1 MTTTHGFA
9 LIEEREI
16 PEINSLA
23 RRFRHTRTG
32 AELLSLEN
40 ADTNKCFGVSFFT
53 PPDDS
58 TGLPHILEHCVLNG
72 SRKYP
77 IKEPFVELL
86 KGSLNT
92 FLNAFTGS
100 DITVYPVAS
109 QNLQD
114 FYNLVDVYLD
124 AVFFPNISER
134 VLAQEGWHYAP
145 TEDGGFR
152 FGGVVYNEMKGA
164 YSSPGS
170 LIGRYAQRSLFPD
183 TIYHHDAG
191 GDPAVIPQLTYAQF
205 RAFHERHYHPA
216 NAQFYFYG
224 DDDPEERLRLVDAF
238 LADITREAPEISR
251 EIAPQP
257 PFAAP
262 IQQQHRYDGA
272 PGSGYVRVNWLLP
285 TDGEAPFGF
294 GGAETAR
301 AQLEYGILAHILTGS
316 AAAPLRVALMESG
329 LGEDV
334 SGGGFDANARQFSY
348 SVGLKGVADENA
360 AKVEPLI
367 LETLQRLADEGIDP
381 KTAAAALNT
390 IEFNLREANTG
401 GFPRGLAYMLAATS
415 TWHYGGDPLA
425 ALSFAEP
432 LAAIQKDAAQ
442 PGYFER
448 IIRDNLLENTHRSA
462 VIMLPDSALKE
473 ELAAAKAER
482 LAAATA
488 AMDEA
493 ARQAAHETARQLRE
507 WQDTPDTPEA
517 LATIPTLG
525 RDDLEKRNRIIPSV
539 PLDWEG
545 ARVLRPRSAGTRV
558 LRPRSTGTRVLLHEL
573 STNGIAY
580 VDLAFDLRRLPAEDL
595 PWVSLLS
602 RAMLGMGTAR
612 EDYVRLSQRIGQY
625 TGGIHIHPFTAGRLD
640 DDAPAAWLV
649 IRGKATPQ
657 RIPELCEI
665 FRDILLTT
673 QFDDRDR
680 FRQLLLEQKG
690 GKEASLIPAGHQVI
704 NSRLKAQYGTADWA
718 AEQLGGLEYLFALQS
733 LSETLDKDWPAIV
746 TRLQGLR
753 ERLIGRGA
761 GLVLNVTTDASAW
774 PELAGP
780 LRDLVATLPARAEQ
794 AHDWQPTLGPRHE
807 ALTLPAQVNYVGKAA
822 NLYALGHQL
831 RGSDLVALHL
841 LRTDYLWDRI
851 RVRGG
856 AYGGFCAFDRRSGTL
871 SYLSYRDPHI
881 KQTLAA
887 YDGAAAYLRD
897 LQLSEGD
904 VTRYII
910 GVIGQIDDYQ
920 LPDAK
925 GFTALA
931 RELTGDAAAPR
942 QQLRDEV
949 LATTAAD
956 IRAFAAVLERARE
969 AGSVVILG
977 AEAAIAAANEDGW
990 LEVRPVLR
998 G

>member
-9 LIEEREI
+9 LVKEREI

-32 AELLSLEN
+32 AELLSLSN
-40 ADTNKCFGVSFFT
+40 DDSNKCFGVSFFT
-53 PPDDS
+53 PPADS

-77 IKEPFVELL
+77 VKEPFVELL
-86 KGSLNT
+86 KGSLKT
-92 FLNAFTGS
+92 FLNAFTGT

-170 LIGRYAQRSLFPD
+170 LIGRYVQRSLFPD
-183 TIYHHDAG
+183 TLYHHDAG
-191 GDPAVIPQLTYAQF
+191 GDPAVIPQLTYTQF

-238 LADITREAPEISR
+238 LADITRAAPDISR

-262 IQQQHRYDGA
+262 ITQQHRYDGA

-285 TDGEAPFGF
+285 TDGEAPFG
-294 GGAETAR
+294 GTETAH
-301 AQLEYGILAHILTGS
+301 AQLDYSILAHILTGS

-329 LGEDV
+329 LGEDL

-360 AKVEPLI
+360 EKVEPLI
-367 LETLQRLADEGIDP
+367 LETLGRLVDEGIDP
-381 KTAAAALNT
+381 KTVAAALNT

-401 GFPRGLAYMLAATS
+401 GFPRGLAYMLAASS

-432 LAAIQKDAAQ
+432 LAAIQREAAQ

-448 IIRDNLLENTHRSA
+448 LIRENLLDNAHRSTVTMLSDAA
-462 VIMLPDSALKE
+462 VKE
-473 ELAAAKAER
+473 ELAAAEAER
-482 LAAATA
+482 LAQATA
-488 AMDEA
+488 TMDEA

-517 LATIPTLG
+517 LATIPTIG
-525 RDDLEKRNRIIPSV
+525 RDDLEKRNREIASES
-539 PLDWEG
+539 LQWE
-545 ARVLRPRSAGTRV
+545 
-558 LRPRSTGTRVLLHEL
+558 GTRVLLHEL
-573 STNGIAY
+573 PTNGIAY
-580 VDLAFDLRRLPAEDL
+580 IDLAFDLRRLPAEDL

-602 RAMLGMGTAR
+602 RAMLGMNTAR

-704 NSRLKAQYGTADWA
+704 NSRLKAQYSTADWA
-718 AEQLGGLEYLFALQS
+718 SEQLGGLEYLFTLQG
-733 LSETLDKDWPAIV
+733 LSETLDEDWSEIV
-746 TRLQGLR
+746 DRLQGLR

-761 GLVLNVTTDASAW
+761 GLVLNVTTDSADW
-774 PELAGP
+774 PALAGP
-780 LRDLVATLPARAEQ
+780 LRDLVTDLPARAEQ
-794 AHDWQPTLGPRHE
+794 AHDWQPALGPRHE

-822 NLYALGHQL
+822 NLYELGHQL

-856 AYGGFCAFDRRSGTL
+856 AYGGFCAFDRHSGTL

-881 KQTLAA
+881 EQTLAA
-887 YDGAAAYLRD
+887 YDGAAAYLRE
-897 LQLSEGD
+897 LSLSEDD

-925 GFTALA
+925 GYTALA

-956 IRAFAAVLERARE
+956 IRAFATVLERARE

-977 AEAAIAAANEDGW
+977 AEDAIAAANEEGW
-990 LEVRPVLR
+990 LKVRPVLR

>member
-1 MTTTHGFA
+1 MTQTHGFA
-9 LIEEREI
+9 LLDEREI
-16 PEINSLA
+16 PEINSGA
-23 RRFRHTRTG
+23 RRFRHERTG
-32 AELLSLEN
+32 AELLSLAN
-40 ADTNKCFGVSFFT
+40 NDSNKCFGVSFFT
-53 PPDDS
+53 PPADS

-77 IKEPFVELL
+77 VKEPFVELL
-86 KGSLNT
+86 KASLKT

-152 FGGVVYNEMKGA
+152 YGGVVYNEMKGA

-170 LIGRYAQRSLFPD
+170 LIGRYVQRSLFPD

-191 GDPAVIPQLTYAQF
+191 GDPAVIPQLTYEQF

-238 LADITREAPEISR
+238 LADIQRAAPDISR
-251 EIAPQP
+251 EIAPQA

-262 IQQQHRYDGA
+262 ITQQQRYDGA

-285 TDGEAPFGF
+285 SDEEAPF

-301 AQLEYGILAHILTGS
+301 TQLDHSILAHILTGS

-367 LETLQRLADEGIDP
+367 LETLGRLADEGIDP
-381 KTAAAALNT
+381 KTVAAALNT

-401 GFPRGLAYMLAATS
+401 GFPRGLAYMLAAVS

-432 LAAIQKDAAQ
+432 LAAIQAEGVE

-448 IIRDNLLENTHRSA
+448 LIRENLLENAHRST
-462 VIMLPDSALKE
+462 VIMLPDAAVKE
-473 ELAAAKAER
+473 ELAAAEAER
-482 LAAATA
+482 MAAATA

-493 ARQAAHETARQLRE
+493 ARAAAHETARQLRA
-507 WQDTPDTPEA
+507 WQETPDSPEA
-517 LATIPTLG
+517 LATIPVLQ
-525 RDDLEKRNRIIPSV
+525 REDLETQNREIPSEA
-539 PLDWEG
+539 LEWEG
-545 ARVLRPRSAGTRV
+545 ARVL
-558 LRPRSTGTRVLLHEL
+558 LHEL
-573 STNGIAY
+573 PTNGIVY
-580 VDLAFDLRRLPAEDL
+580 IDLAFDLRRLPAEDL

-602 RAMLGMGTAR
+602 RAMLGMNTAR

-625 TGGIHIHPFTAGRLD
+625 TGGVGIQTFTASQLD
-640 DDAPAAWLV
+640 SESPAAWLV
-649 IRGKATPQ
+649 VRGKITPG
-657 RIPELCEI
+657 RIAELCKI
-665 FRDILLTT
+665 FGDILLTT
-673 QFDDRDR
+673 QFDDRER

-704 NSRLKAQYGTADWA
+704 YSRLKAQYSRADWA
-718 AEQLGGLEYLFALQS
+718 AEQLGGLEYLFTLQG
-733 LSETLDKDWPAIV
+733 LSETLDDDWSAV
-746 TRLQGLR
+746 VARLQGVR
-753 ERLIGRGA
+753 ERLIGRG
-761 GLVLNVTTDASAW
+761 GGCGDGFLVNVTTDADSW
-774 PELAGP
+774 SEISGP
-780 LRDLVATLPARAEQ
+780 LRAFAEALPARAE
-794 AHDWQPTLGPRHE
+794 APHDWQPELGPQDE

-822 NLYALGHQL
+822 NLYELGHTL
-831 RGSDLVALHL
+831 RGSDLVAQNL
-841 LRTDYLWDRI
+841 LRTAYLWEQV
-851 RVRGG
+851 RVKGG
-856 AYGGFCAFDRRSGTL
+856 AYGGFCAFDRRSG
-871 SYLSYRDPHI
+871 SFVYLSYRDPHI
-881 KQTLAA
+881 EQTLAA
-887 YDGAAAYLRD
+887 YDGAAAYLRE
-897 LQLSEGD
+897 LELSEDD

-910 GVIGQIDDYQ
+910 GVIGSLDQYQ
-920 LPDAK
+920 LPNAR
-925 GFTALA
+925 GFTALEY
-931 RELTGDAAAPR
+931 ELTGDTAAAR

-956 IRAFAAVLERARE
+956 IRAFADVLERARE

-977 AEAAIAAANEDGW
+977 AEAAIAAANEEGW
-990 LEVRPVLR
+990 LDVRPVLR

>member
-1 MTTTHGFA
+1 MTQTHGFA
-9 LIEEREI
+9 LLDEREI
-16 PEINSLA
+16 PEINSGA
-23 RRFRHTRTG
+23 RRFRHERTG
-32 AELLSLEN
+32 AELLSLAN
-40 ADTNKCFGVSFFT
+40 DDSNKCFGVSFFT
-53 PPDDS
+53 PPADS

-77 IKEPFVELL
+77 VKEPFVELL
-86 KGSLNT
+86 KASLKT

-152 FGGVVYNEMKGA
+152 YGGVVYNEMKGA

-170 LIGRYAQRSLFPD
+170 LIGRYVQRSLFPD

-191 GDPAVIPQLTYAQF
+191 GDPAVIPQLTYEQF

-238 LADITREAPEISR
+238 LADITWEAPQLSR
-251 EIAPQP
+251 HIAPQA

-262 IQQQHRYDGA
+262 ITQQQRYDGA

-285 TDGEAPFGF
+285 SDEEAPF

-301 AQLEYGILAHILTGS
+301 TQLDHSILAHILTGS

-367 LETLQRLADEGIDP
+367 LDTLGRLADEGIDP
-381 KTAAAALNT
+381 KTVAAALNT

-401 GFPRGLAYMLAATS
+401 GFPRGLAYMLAAVS
-415 TWHYGGDPLA
+415 TWHYGGDPMA

-432 LAAIQKDAAQ
+432 LAAIQSEAAD
-442 PGYFER
+442 PGYFECL
-448 IIRDNLLENTHRSA
+448 IRENLLENTHRST
-462 VIMLPDSALKE
+462 VIMLPDAAVKE
-473 ELAAAKAER
+473 ELAAAEAGR
-482 LAAATA
+482 LATATA

-493 ARQAAHETARQLRE
+493 ARAAAHETARQLRA
-507 WQDTPDTPEA
+507 WQETPDSPEA
-517 LATIPTLG
+517 LATIPVLQ
-525 RDDLEKRNRIIPSV
+525 RADLETQNREIPSEA
-539 PLDWEG
+539 LEWEG
-545 ARVLRPRSAGTRV
+545 ARVL
-558 LRPRSTGTRVLLHEL
+558 LHEL
-573 STNGIAY
+573 PTNGIVY
-580 VDLAFDLRRLPAEDL
+580 IDLAFDLRRLPAEDL

-602 RAMLGMGTAR
+602 RAMLGMNTAR

-625 TGGIHIHPFTAGRLD
+625 TGGVGIQTFTADRLD
-640 DDAPAAWLV
+640 DAAASAWLV
-649 IRGKATPQ
+649 VRGKITPG
-657 RIPELCEI
+657 RIAELCEI
-665 FRDILLTT
+665 CGDILLTT
-673 QFDDRDR
+673 QFDDRER

-704 NSRLKAQYGTADWA
+704 NSRLKAQYSRADWA
-718 AEQLGGLEYLFALQS
+718 AEQLGGLEYLFTLQG
-733 LSETLDKDWPAIV
+733 LSETLDDDWDEVVA
-746 TRLQGLR
+746 RLQGVR
-753 ERLIGRGA
+753 ERLIGRG
-761 GLVLNVTTDASAW
+761 GGCGDGFLINVTTDADSW
-774 PELAGP
+774 SEISGP
-780 LRDLVATLPARAEQ
+780 LRAFAEALPARAE
-794 AHDWQPTLGPRHE
+794 APHDWQPGLGPQDE

-822 NLYALGHQL
+822 NLYELGHTL

-871 SYLSYRDPHI
+871 TYLSYRDPHI
-881 KQTLAA
+881 EQTLAA
-887 YDGAAAYLRD
+887 YDGAAAYLRE
-897 LQLSEGD
+897 LELSEDD

-925 GFTALA
+925 GYTALA
-931 RELTGDAAAPR
+931 RELTGDEAGPR
-942 QQLRDEV
+942 QRLRDEV
-949 LATTAAD
+949 LATTAAE
-956 IRAFAAVLERARE
+956 IRGFADVLERAKE

-977 AEAAIAAANEDGW
+977 AEAAIAAANAEGW
-990 LEVRPVLR
+990 LDVRPVLR

>member
-9 LIEEREI
+9 LIQEREI

-32 AELLSLEN
+32 ADLLSLEN
-40 ADTNKCFGVSFFT
+40 EDSNKCFGVSFFT
-53 PPDDS
+53 PPADS

-77 IKEPFVELL
+77 VKEPFVELL
-86 KGSLNT
+86 KGSLKT

-109 QNLQD
+109 QNRQD

-170 LIGRYAQRSLFPD
+170 LIGRYVQRSLFPD

-238 LADITREAPEISR
+238 LADITRAAPDITR

-262 IQQQHRYDGA
+262 ITQQHRYDGA

-285 TDGEAPFGF
+285 TEGDALF

-301 AQLEYGILAHILTGS
+301 ASYGREVTARAQLDYSILAHILTGS

-334 SGGGFDANARQFSY
+334 SGGSFDANARQFSY

-367 LETLQRLADEGIDP
+367 LATLQRLADEGIDP
-381 KTAAAALNT
+381 KTVAAALNT

-415 TWHYGGDPLA
+415 TWHYGGDPMA
-425 ALSFAEP
+425 ALAFAEP

-448 IIRDNLLENTHRSA
+448 IIRERLLENAHRST
-462 VIMLPDSALKE
+462 VIMLPDAAVKE
-473 ELAAAKAER
+473 ELAAAEAER
-482 LAAATA
+482 LAQATA

-493 ARQAAHETARQLRE
+493 ARQAARETARQLRE

-517 LATIPTLG
+517 LATIPTIG
-525 RDDLEKRNRIIPSV
+525 RDDLEKRNREIASESLP
-539 PLDWEG
+539 WEG
-545 ARVLRPRSAGTRV
+545 ARVL
-558 LRPRSTGTRVLLHEL
+558 LHEL
-573 STNGIAY
+573 PTNGIAY

-602 RAMLGMGTAR
+602 RAMLGMNTAR

-733 LSETLDKDWPAIV
+733 LSETLDEDWPAIV

-761 GLVLNVTTDASAW
+761 GLVLNVTTDAADW
-774 PELAGP
+774 PALAGP
-780 LRDLVATLPARAEQ
+780 LREFVATLPTRAEQ
-794 AHDWQPTLGPRHE
+794 AHDWQPALGPRHE

-822 NLYALGHQL
+822 NLYELGHEL

-856 AYGGFCAFDRRSGTL
+856 AYGGFCAFDRHSGTL

-881 KQTLAA
+881 EQTLDA
-887 YDGAAAYLRD
+887 YDGAAAYLRELPLTED
-897 LQLSEGD
+897 D

-931 RELTGDAAAPR
+931 RELTGDAAPPR

-977 AEAAIAAANEDGW
+977 AEAAIAAANEEGW

>member
-9 LIEEREI
+9 LADEREI

-23 RRFRHTRTG
+23 RRFRHIRTG

-53 PPDDS
+53 PPADS

-77 IKEPFVELL
+77 VKEPFVELL

-109 QNLQD
+109 QNRQD

-145 TEDGGFR
+145 TEDGSFR
-152 FGGVVYNEMKGA
+152 YGGVVYNEMKGA
-164 YSSPGS
+164 YSSPNS
-170 LIGRYAQRSLFPD
+170 LIGRYIQRSLFPD

-224 DDDPEERLRLVDAF
+224 DDDPEERLRLLDAF
-238 LADITREAPEISR
+238 LADITREAPPVSR
-251 EIAPQP
+251 DIPLQA

-262 IQQQHRYDGA
+262 ITQEQRYDGA
-272 PGSGYVRVNWLLP
+272 PGSGYVRLNWVLP
-285 TDGEAPFGF
+285 TADAPF

-301 AQLEYGILAHILTGS
+301 AQLDYTILAHILTGS

-334 SGGGFDANARQFSY
+334 SGGGFDANARQFNY
-348 SVGLKGVADENA
+348 SVGLKGVTDENA
-360 AKVEPLI
+360 AKVAPLI

-381 KTAAAALNT
+381 KTVAAALNT

-432 LAAIQKDAAQ
+432 LAAIQREATQ

-448 IIRDNLLENTHRSA
+448 LIRDNLLDNAHRSA
-462 VIMLPDSALKE
+462 VLMLPDAAVKE
-473 ELAAAKAER
+473 ELAAAEAER
-482 LAAATA
+482 LATATA
-488 AMDEA
+488 AMDES
-493 ARQAAHETARQLRE
+493 ARQAARETARQLRE
-507 WQDTPDTPEA
+507 WQDTPDTPAA
-517 LATIPTLG
+517 LATIPTLA
-525 RDDLEKRNRIIPSV
+525 RADLEKRNREIPGV
-539 PLDWEG
+539 PLDWQ
-545 ARVLRPRSAGTRV
+545 GTRA
-558 LRPRSTGTRVLLHEL
+558 LLHEL
-573 STNGIAY
+573 PTNGIAY

-602 RAMLGMGTAR
+602 RAMLGMGNAR
-612 EDYVRLSQRIGQY
+612 EDYVRLSQRIGQH
-625 TGGIHIHPFTAGRLD
+625 TGGIRIHSFTAGRLD
-640 DDAPAAWLV
+640 AEAPAAWLV
-649 IRGKATPQ
+649 IRSKATPQ
-657 RIPELCEI
+657 RLPELCEI
-665 FRDILLTT
+665 FRDVLLTT

-704 NSRLKAQYGTADWA
+704 NTRLKAQYGAAAWA
-718 AEQLGGLEYLFALQS
+718 AEQLGGLEYLFTLQS
-733 LSETLDKDWPAIV
+733 LSETLDEDWPTIV

-774 PELAGP
+774 PELEGP
-780 LRDLVATLPARAEQ
+780 LRDLVTALPARADHQ
-794 AHDWQPTLGPRHE
+794 YDWQPTLGPRHE

-822 NLYALGHQL
+822 NLYALGHEL

-881 KQTLAA
+881 EQTLAA
-887 YDGAAAYLRD
+887 YDGSAAYLRE
-897 LQLSEGD
+897 LQLS
-904 VTRYII
+904 
-910 GVIGQIDDYQ
+910 
-920 LPDAK
+920 
-925 GFTALA
+925 
-931 RELTGDAAAPR
+931 
-942 QQLRDEV
+942 
-949 LATTAAD
+949 
-956 IRAFAAVLERARE
+956 
-969 AGSVVILG
+969 
-977 AEAAIAAANEDGW
+977 
-990 LEVRPVLR
+990 
-998 G
+998 

>member
-9 LIEEREI
+9 LEDEREI
-16 PEINSLA
+16 PEINSRA
-23 RRFRHTRTG
+23 RRFRHIRTG

-53 PPDDS
+53 PPADS

-77 IKEPFVELL
+77 VKEPFVELL
-86 KGSLNT
+86 KGSLKT

-109 QNLQD
+109 QNRQD

-145 TEDGGFR
+145 TEDGSFR
-152 FGGVVYNEMKGA
+152 YGGVVYNEMKGA

-170 LIGRYAQRSLFPD
+170 LIGRYVQRSLFPD

-238 LADITREAPEISR
+238 LADITREAPDISR

-262 IQQQHRYDGA
+262 ITQQHRYDGA

-285 TDGEAPFGF
+285 TGGEAPF

-301 AQLEYGILAHILTGS
+301 SQLDYSILAHILTGS

-334 SGGGFDANARQFSY
+334 SGGGFDANARQFNY
-348 SVGLKGVADENA
+348 SVGLKGVTDENA

-367 LETLQRLADEGIDP
+367 LETLRRLADEGIDP
-381 KTAAAALNT
+381 KTVAAALNT
-390 IEFNLREANTG
+390 VEFQLREANTG

-432 LAAIQKDAAQ
+432 LAAIQHEATQ

-448 IIRDNLLENTHRSA
+448 LIRDNLLDNAHRSA
-462 VIMLPDSALKE
+462 VLMLPDAAVKE
-473 ELAAAKAER
+473 ELAAAEAER
-482 LAAATA
+482 LATATA
-488 AMDEA
+488 AMDES
-493 ARQAAHETARQLRE
+493 ARQAARETARQLRE
-507 WQDTPDTPEA
+507 WQDTPDTPKA
-517 LATIPTLG
+517 LATIPTLA
-525 RDDLEKRNRIIPSV
+525 RADLEKRNREIPSV
-539 PLDWEG
+539 PLAWQG
-545 ARVLRPRSAGTRV
+545 A
-558 LRPRSTGTRVLLHEL
+558 RVLLHEL
-573 STNGIAY
+573 PTNGIAY

-602 RAMLGMGTAR
+602 RAMLGMNTAR
-612 EDYVRLSQRIGQY
+612 EDYVRLSQRIGQH
-625 TGGIHIHPFTAGRLD
+625 TGGIGIHPFTAGRLD
-640 DDAPAAWLV
+640 AEAPAAWLI

-657 RIPELCEI
+657 RLPELCEI
-665 FRDILLTT
+665 FRDVLLTT

-704 NSRLKAQYGTADWA
+704 NSRLKAQYGAADWA
-718 AEQLGGLEYLFALQS
+718 AEQLGGLEYLFTLQG
-733 LSETLDKDWPAIV
+733 LSETLDEDWPAIV
-746 TRLQGLR
+746 SRLQGLR
-753 ERLIGRGA
+753 ERLIGRGETGEGFA
-761 GLVLNVTTDASAW
+761 LNITADAADW
-774 PELAGP
+774 PALAGP
-780 LRDLVATLPARAEQ
+780 LREFVAALPARADQ
-794 AHDWQPTLGPRHE
+794 QYDWQPALGPRHE

-822 NLYALGHQL
+822 NLYALGHRL

-841 LRTDYLWDRI
+841 LRTDYLWDQV

-856 AYGGFCAFDRRSGTL
+856 ALWRL
-871 SYLSYRDPHI
+871 
-881 KQTLAA
+881 
-887 YDGAAAYLRD
+887 LRFRPP
-897 LQLSEGD
+897 L
-904 VTRYII
+904 RHA
-910 GVIGQIDDYQ
+910 Q
-920 LPDAK
+920 LPQLPRPAYRADARR
-925 GFTALA
+925 LRWLRRLPA
-931 RELTGDAAAPR
+931 R
-942 QQLRDEV
+942 
-949 LATTAAD
+949 
-956 IRAFAAVLERARE
+956 F
-969 AGSVVILG
+969 G
-977 AEAAIAAANEDGW
+977 AE
-990 LEVRPVLR
+990 RRR
-998 G
+998 GYALYHRRHRSAGCL